1 MQEITRK
8 RAIAIGLRARA
19 PVFVRVGALAILAAA
34 LVFVALS
41 YYRLRNNKPFRLKSE
56 TPELSKEIKGI
67 VEGYEQKL
75 MKDGRLYLWVHA
87 ARDIT
92 FTDDHHELE
101 QVSLAIYPPV
111 GDKPDQI
118 AATRAIWDPQRSFI
132 TFLGNVKVETKDGL
146 KINTEAIA
154 YDQTNEVAATDSP
167 ISFERENISGHST
180 GAVVHAKSKKLDLKK
195 DVEIT
200 VVPAA
205 LSTAKTKASSTR
217 SRPVTIRSGQASFE
231 QDAMKLIFAG
241 GVTAEQDRDFMSGE
255 NLYATLNEQKHLQQL
270 EIRTNSYLRTMEEGR
285 AAEVKSADMDF
296 FLDKDQR
303 LERAVAMRDA
313 GGKTLDADS
322 ELQITGAN
330 LIEVLFQ
337 GQGDR
342 SLLKQLRTEGR
353 SVINLAAP
361 KSKANDPRSAN
372 KRLTADAVKLVW
384 RVSGRDLD
392 KAEAVGN
399 AELFVDPVVK
409 NATTDKKTLTAARID
424 CDFFESGNIARTAT
438 ATGSAKAVI
447 EPVQKVEDRGTR
459 ILTSQKMTALFVRNT
474 QDIERMD
481 ALGDAK
487 FNENDRNGVATNISY
502 TAADNTVRLRG
513 GEPTVWDSRARTK
526 GVELDS
532 DLTNKV
538 SYSRGK
544 TTTTYYSQEQTNG
557 ATPFSKVKS
566 AVYLVGDRGEFHS
579 DSGVAI
585 YTGNAR
591 AWQDDNFVR
600 ADRLTI
606 YVNSK
611 RMDGNGHVQS
621 QIYKARR
628 RAAGANN
635 TVPVF
640 ATADS
645 MSYSDA
651 NRTLHYEGDVDIRQ
665 GTDRLTSGVADVYLF
680 KESSEVEKTVAERD
694 VVLTQPNRKGTG
706 EWIQYTSADEVAILK
721 GNPARV
727 EDMEKGSTEGGRL
740 TVYMR
745 EGRVVA
751 DDARGPQSPGRVR
764 STHKVKKQ

>member
-1 MQEITRK
+1 MQEITRR
-8 RAIAIGLRARA
+8 RAIAVGLRARA
-19 PVFVRVGALAILAAA
+19 PVFVRAGALLILIAAV
-34 LVFVALS
+34 VFVAIS
-41 YYRLRNNKPFRLKSE
+41 YYRLRNNKPFRLRSE
-56 TPELSKEIKGI
+56 TPELSKDIKGI

-75 MKDGRLYLWVHA
+75 MKGDRLYLWLRA

-92 FTDDHHELE
+92 FMDDHHELE
-101 QVSLAIYPPV
+101 QVTLMVYPPA

-118 AATRAIWDPQRSFI
+118 AATKAIWEPARSVI
-132 TFLGNVKVETKDGL
+132 TFLGNVKIETKDAL
-146 KINTEAIA
+146 KVNTESIA
-154 YDQTNEVAATDSP
+154 YDQTNEFAQTDAP
-167 ISFERENISGHST
+167 VSFERENVSGHST
-180 GAVVHAKSKKLDLKK
+180 GAIVYTKSKKLELKK

-200 VVPAA
+200 VSPAA
-205 LSTAKTKASSTR
+205 LKDAKPNSNATR
-217 SRPVTIRSGQASFE
+217 AKPVTIRSSAASYTPDE
-231 QDAMKLIFAG
+231 MRLIFAG
-241 GVTAEQDRDFMSGE
+241 GVTAEQGQDFMSGDT
-255 NLYATLNEQKHLQQL
+255 LHAMLNEQKHLQKL
-270 EIRTNSYLRTMEEGR
+270 EIRNNSYLRTMQPGR
-285 AAEVKSADMDF
+285 AAEVKSVDMDF
-296 FLDKDQR
+296 FLDKDQQ
-303 LERAVAMRDA
+303 LERAVAMREA

-322 ELQITGAN
+322 EMQIAGAN

-337 GQGDR
+337 AQGDR

-353 SVINLAAP
+353 SVVNLSAP

-372 KRLTADAVKLVW
+372 KRLTADAIKLNWHVA
-384 RVSGRDLD
+384 GKDLE

-399 AELFVDPVVK
+399 AELFVDPVLK
-409 NATTDKKTLTAARID
+409 NGTADRKTLTATRID
-424 CDFFESGNIARTAT
+424 CDFFESGNIARNAV
-438 ATGSAKAVI
+438 ATGGAKAVI
-447 EPVQKVEDRGTR
+447 ESVQKVEDRGTR
-459 ILTSQKMTALFVRNT
+459 VLTAQKMTAVFVQST

-481 ALGDAK
+481 AQGDAK

-544 TTTTYYSQEQTNG
+544 TATTYYSQEQTNG

-566 AVYLVGDRGEFHS
+566 PVYVVGDRGEFHS

-600 ADRLTI
+600 ADRLMI

-621 QIYKARR
+621 QIYNARR
-628 RAAGANN
+628 RVEGATS
-635 TVPVF
+635 TVPAF

-645 MSYSDA
+645 MSYTDE
-651 NRTLHYEGDVDIRQ
+651 NRTLHYEGSVDIRQ

-680 KESSEVEKTVAERD
+680 KETSDVEKTVAQRD
-694 VVLTQPNRKGTG
+694 VVLTQPSRKGTG
-706 EWIQYTSADEVAILK
+706 DWVQYTSTDEVAILK

-727 EDMEKGSTEGGRL
+727 EDTEKGSTEGGRL

-745 EGRVVA
+745 DGRVIA
-751 DDARGPQSPGRVR
+751 DDVRGAQSPGRVR